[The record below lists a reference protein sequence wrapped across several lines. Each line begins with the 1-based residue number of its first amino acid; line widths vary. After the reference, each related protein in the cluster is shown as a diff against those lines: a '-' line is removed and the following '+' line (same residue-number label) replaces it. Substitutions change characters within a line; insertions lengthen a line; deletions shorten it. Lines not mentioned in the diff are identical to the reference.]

1 MIIFIRRKYFPCYYY
16 HIFYGIFRSS
26 KTSPHLF
33 RKGDRSFRQ
42 MMTIS
47 LLFDEI
53 NRLISTAELQTICK
67 NLENPFFFAVFA
79 SFFLTFSADIEL

>member
-42 MMTIS
+42 MMTNS

-67 NLENPFFFAVFA
+67 NIEKTFFATSFVPFFAVF
-79 SFFLTFSADIEL
+79 SADMQL